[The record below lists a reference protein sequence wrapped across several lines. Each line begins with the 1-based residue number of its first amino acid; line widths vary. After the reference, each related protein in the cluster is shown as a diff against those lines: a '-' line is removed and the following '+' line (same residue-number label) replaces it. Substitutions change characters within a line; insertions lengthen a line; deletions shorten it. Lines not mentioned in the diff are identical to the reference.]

1 VIDKREKAMRRC
13 RFVGIWF
20 SWFLVACSGQLF
32 AAGVTFTVTNTFD
45 SGTGSLREAIGDSN
59 ASPGD
64 NTIHFA
70 IPGTGPFTIQLT
82 SALPAITNPVILD
95 GYSQSGA
102 SPNTNPPGQGF
113 NSVLEIQIS
122 GTEPPTFGCLD
133 VEAGN
138 GETLAMEV
146 RGLVINHCDPAITVG
161 AGGQNAVI
169 SGNFVGTDPTG
180 TLAENPKGRGF
191 LISGV
196 TAVSLAGNLVSGNGN
211 TDSGGF
217 VFSDAI
223 AIGEMTGALLVG
235 NLVGTDR
242 TGTIAVPGGGGIDL
256 ANTSAVTIGGDAAED
271 RNVIVAPFGVYAPF
285 GSDTGLQ
292 IVGNFFGTDVTGT
305 KTLGHANTDIQV
317 SSPSLIQGNV
327 IAGAEEGIDIDGND
341 VVVRGNFI
349 GTDATGTLDLGLTT
363 FGILVTANGGGA
375 QIGGTAPGDAN
386 VIAHCGSGSLGSGG
400 VVELANAATIR
411 GNSIFDNEPL
421 GIDLGGDGVTPNLPG
436 GAQNFPVVTSVSAD
450 VPSTEIQ
457 GSLNAAPS
465 TAYVIDLYIGPSC
478 GRRPQDFLEGQTY
491 LGNTNVETDG
501 AGNATFDAFV
511 PRVLPPGTPV
521 TATATDPGGTTS
533 EFSQGLLFSVSPPSG
548 PTGGASG
555 VALSGML
562 FVSGDTVAVDGV
574 PATDVAVHSST
585 SITAN
590 MPAFPAATL
599 HDVTVTDPTGLVG
612 TLKHGW
618 LADFLDVP
626 PSNLFHD
633 FVARLVESGIAA
645 GIGGGNYGVSNSTL
659 RQQMAVFLE
668 KAIHGQCYTPPPCSG
683 VFGDVPCPSQ
693 FADWIEAL
701 AADRITGGCGGG
713 DFCPTG
719 PVRRDQ
725 MAVFLLKAEHGPGYR
740 PAACHGL
747 FADVPCPSQFADW
760 IEELSNESI
769 TGGCGSGDYCP
780 GNPAT
785 RGQMAAFVMKVFPM
799 P

>member
-1 VIDKREKAMRRC
+1 MRRC
-13 RFVGIWF
+13 RFVGIRVLGL
-20 SWFLVACSGQLF
+20 LVACSGNLF
-32 AAGVTFTVTNTFD
+32 AVGVTFTVTNTSD

-70 IPGTGPFTIQLT
+70 IPGTGPFTIQLN

-95 GYSQSGA
+95 GYSQFGA

-138 GETLAMEV
+138 GMTLAMEV

-180 TLAENPKGRGF
+180 TLAENPKGGGF
-191 LISGV
+191 FISGV
-196 TAVSLAGNLVSGNGN
+196 TAVALAGNLVSGNGN
-211 TDSGGF
+211 TSSSGI
-217 VFSDAI
+217 VFSGAI
-223 AIGEMTGALLVG
+223 FIGEMSGALLVG

-242 TGTIAVPGGGGIDL
+242 TGTIAVPGGAGVDL
-256 ANTSAVTIGGDAAED
+256 ANTSAVTIGGDTADD
-271 RNVIVAPFGVYAPF
+271 RNVIVAPFGVFAPF

-292 IVGNFFGTDVTGT
+292 IVRNFFGTDVTGT
-305 KTLGHANTDIQV
+305 KTLGHADTDIRV
-317 SSPSLIQGNV
+317 SSPSLIEGNV
-327 IAGAEEGIDIDGND
+327 VAGADVGIEIDGTG
-341 VVVRGNFI
+341 VVVRGNFV
-349 GTDATGTLDLGLTT
+349 GTDVTGTLNLGLTVA
-363 FGILVTANGGGA
+363 GILVNPTGTGA
-375 QIGGTAPGDAN
+375 QIGGTSAGEAN
-386 VIAHCGSGSLGSGG
+386 VIAHCGSGSDLSGG
-400 VVELANAATIR
+400 VVALADGAMIR
-411 GNSIFDNEPL
+411 GNSIFDNELL
-421 GIDLGGDGVTPNLPG
+421 GIDLGADGITPNVPG
-436 GAQNFPVVTSVSAD
+436 AAHNFPLVTSVSSASSVVD

-457 GSLNAAPS
+457 GFLNAAPS
-465 TAYVIDLYIGPSC
+465 TAYVIDLYAGPSC
-478 GRRPQDFLEGQTY
+478 ARRPQDFLEGQTY
-491 LGNTNVETDG
+491 LGNTEVVTDG
-501 AGNATFDAFV
+501 DGNATFDTFV
-511 PRVLPPGTPV
+511 PMVLPPATPV

-533 EFSQGLLFSVSPPSG
+533 EFSQRILFSIAPPGG
-548 PTGGASG
+548 PSGGASG

-562 FVSGDTVAVDGV
+562 FVSGDAVTVDGV
-574 PATDVAVHSST
+574 PASDVVVHSAS
-585 SITAN
+585 SITAT

-599 HDVTVTDPTGLVG
+599 HDVTVTDPSGLAG
-612 TLKHGW
+612 ILQNGW

-633 FVARLVESGIAA
+633 FVAQLVESGIAA
-645 GIGGGNYGVSNSTL
+645 GIGGGNFGVGSSTL

-668 KAIHGQCYTPPPCSG
+668 KAIHGPCYTPPPCSG
-683 VFGDVPCPSQ
+683 IFSDVPCPSQ

-701 AADRITGGCGGG
+701 AAEKITGGCGGG
-713 DFCPTG
+713 DFCPTE

-725 MAVFLLKAEHGPGYR
+725 MAVFLLKARHGPGYQPPPCR
-740 PAACHGL
+740 SL
-747 FADVPCPSQFADW
+747 FTDVPCPSQFADW
-760 IEELSNESI
+760 IEELSTEGI
-769 TGGCGSGDYCP
+769 TGGCGGGDYCP
-780 GNPAT
+780 ANPAT